1 MKLIFKS
8 VPSAIQGAIKLEGSK
23 SISNRL
29 LIMQALCPEGF
40 EIDNLSPSD
49 DTTTLKRLL
58 SSNDT
63 ICDVGAA
70 GTTMRFLTAYFAI
83 KNQQHILTGS
93 DRMKQRPIKL
103 LVDALRDLGADI
115 QYKEKDGYPPIEI
128 NGKKLSGGKVTIR
141 ADVSSQYIS
150 ALLMIGPVLE
160 NGLELYLEG
169 KIGSFPY
176 INMTLRTMA
185 KLGIQYKM
193 DGNTIHV
200 YTGNYVGKPMQA
212 ESDWS
217 AASYFYGICALS
229 KGSEI
234 KISGL
239 FKDSLQG
246 DSVLP
251 EIYNQLGVVSYFE
264 DDILVL
270 SQVDSYVDEL
280 IYDFSNCPD
289 LAQTV
294 AVTCAAL
301 GVPARFTGLESLKI
315 KETDRTAALQTELQK
330 FGVSFLPDGE
340 AWVLNGATVA
350 GNDLTIHTYEDH
362 RMAMCFAPLSLKH
375 KNIIIEEPMVVKKSY
390 PSFWSDLSSLG
401 FESESI

>member
-8 VPSAIQGAIKLEGSK
+8 VPSDIQGAIKLEGSK

-49 DTTTLKRLL
+49 DTTTLKQLL
-58 SSNDT
+58 SSNDST
-63 ICDVGAA
+63 CDVGAA

-83 KNQQHILTGS
+83 KNRQHILTGS
-93 DRMKQRPIKL
+93 ERMKQRPIKL

-115 QYKEKDGYPPIEI
+115 HYLEKDGFPPIEI
-128 NGKKLSGGKVTIR
+128 KGKKLSGGKVTIR

-217 AASYFYGICALS
+217 AASYYYSICALS

-239 FKDSLQG
+239 F
-246 DSVLP
+246 
-251 EIYNQLGVVSYFE
+251 NF
-264 DDILVL
+264 
-270 SQVDSYVDEL
+270 
-280 IYDFSNCPD
+280 
-289 LAQTV
+289 
-294 AVTCAAL
+294 
-301 GVPARFTGLESLKI
+301 
-315 KETDRTAALQTELQK
+315 
-330 FGVSFLPDGE
+330 
-340 AWVLNGATVA
+340 
-350 GNDLTIHTYEDH
+350 
-362 RMAMCFAPLSLKH
+362 
-375 KNIIIEEPMVVKKSY
+375 
-390 PSFWSDLSSLG
+390 
-401 FESESI
+401 